1 MSAPTPLR
9 IVRPWLPV
17 GDTLAAAWL
26 IARKDL
32 AIEFRT
38 RSAFFSAI
46 VFALLGLVIF
56 YYAWDPTAVA
66 VTDLAP
72 GVLWVVFTFS
82 GLLGLHRSF
91 GVEAADHAIDGLLA
105 SPVSREAIFLGKAI
119 ANLIFVAAVQLIA
132 IPALMLFYNLPLGQI
147 AAPLIAIALLAA
159 IGLVAVGTLFSA
171 MAVNTRLAE
180 LLLPMLALPFF
191 VPIVIGASQA
201 TSKLLSGRPVAEAAA
216 WLKLL
221 LAFDIV
227 FVVACALA
235 YPFTVED

>member
-1 MSAPTPLR
+1 MPRHTAR
-9 IVRPWLPV
+9 RWRPV
-17 GDTLAAAWL
+17 ADTLFAAWL

-38 RSAFFSAI
+38 RSAFLSAV

-56 YYAWDPTAVA
+56 YYSWDPTAVA

-82 GLLGLHRSF
+82 GLLGLQRSF
-91 GVEAADHAIDGLLA
+91 GVESADHAIDGLLA
-105 SPVSREAIFLGKAI
+105 SPVSRESIFLGKAI

-132 IPALMLFYNLPLGQI
+132 IPALVLFYNLPLGGV

-191 VPIVIGASQA
+191 VPVVIGASQA
-201 TSKLLSGRPVAEAAA
+201 TAKLLSGRPISEAGA

-227 FVVACALA
+227 FVAACTLT

>member
-1 MSAPTPLR
+1 MGS
-9 IVRPWLPV
+9 VV
-17 GDTLAAAWL
+17 SHAWL

-38 RSAFFSAI
+38 RTAFFSAV

-56 YYAWDPTAVA
+56 YFAWDPTAVTT
-66 VTDLAP
+66 TDLAP
-72 GVLWVVFTFS
+72 GVLWVIFTFS

-91 GVEAADHAIDGLLA
+91 GVEMADHAIDGVLA

-119 ANLIFVAAVQLIA
+119 ANLLFVIAVQLIA
-132 IPALMLFYNLPLGQI
+132 IPALVVFYNLPLGAI
-147 AAPLIAIALLAA
+147 AGPLLAIAILAA
-159 IGLVAVGTLFSA
+159 IGLTAIGTLFSA

-191 VPIVIGASQA
+191 VPIVIGAAQA
-201 TSKLLSGRPVAEAAA
+201 TAKLMSGRPVIEVAA
-216 WLKLL
+216 WIKLL
-221 LAFDIV
+221 VAFDIV
-227 FVVACALA
+227 FVAACTLA